1 MSAIVEL
8 LLDFVVEPLL
18 SLFPGPRILR
28 EQGTLCL
35 AVGVISVAAIALSFR
50 ILVAAEPP
58 SEPAWASN
66 LLLFFFL
73 LSVTGF
79 AYTLGLAIRQRSV
92 APGLVL
98 AAAINA
104 AAIGLPF
111 WLGVRL
117 ASAH

>member
-18 SLFPGPRILR
+18 SLFPGPRTLR

-66 LLLFFFL
+66 LLFFFL

-117 ASAH
+117 A